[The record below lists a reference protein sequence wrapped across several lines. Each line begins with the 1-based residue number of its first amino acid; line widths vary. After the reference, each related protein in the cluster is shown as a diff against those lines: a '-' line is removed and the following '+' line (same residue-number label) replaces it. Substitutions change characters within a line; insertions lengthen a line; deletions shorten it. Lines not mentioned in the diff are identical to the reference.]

1 MIVSNLTEGLRSI
14 GTLMKLIEGG
24 NSNTQRAAVTR
35 ERVMKMFVCYKETL
49 EKKIV
54 SLPQQIS
61 MLHFLKS
68 GSTPSPIS
76 TLRSG
81 RVSLENPS
89 TGTVS
94 NARRFEPLQKYVNQ

>member
-35 ERVMKMFVCYKETL
+35 EGVMKMFVCYKETL
-49 EKKIV
+49 EKKM

-68 GSTPSPIS
+68 GSTPSPIL

-89 TGTVS
+89 TGTV
-94 NARRFEPLQKYVNQ
+94 